1 MGPGKAFGCVKT
13 WSVPL
18 VGAGRKSACGQ
29 RCVSV
34 CRGDA
39 APLRCLLGSWMSGL
53 LPWAD
58 PLSWDGEVAVDVLV
72 VDVLTDCGPEA
83 ATKQE
88 TEKVVEVELN
98 SRRRREDHFAWM
110 KPRRD
115 ENTGAPSS
123 SKLALG
129 KAVSR
134 RSRPNQ
140 LQRQLHRR
148 DFFVVVERTVESRQ
162 PFEASEIPSISLLL
176 DC

>member
-1 MGPGKAFGCVKT
+1 
-13 WSVPL
+13 
-18 VGAGRKSACGQ
+18 
-29 RCVSV
+29 
-34 CRGDA
+34 
-39 APLRCLLGSWMSGL
+39 MSGL
-53 LPWAD
+53 LHRGS
-58 PLSWDGEVAVDVLV
+58 PLVLGRRGRKCCPC
-72 VDVLTDCGPEA
+72 VDVLTDGGPEA
-83 ATKQE
+83 VTKQE

-98 SRRRREDHFAWM
+98 SRRRREDHFAWR
-110 KPRRD
+110 KSRRD

-134 RSRPNQ
+134 RPNQ

-148 DFFVVVERTVESRQ
+148 EFFVVVERTVESRQ